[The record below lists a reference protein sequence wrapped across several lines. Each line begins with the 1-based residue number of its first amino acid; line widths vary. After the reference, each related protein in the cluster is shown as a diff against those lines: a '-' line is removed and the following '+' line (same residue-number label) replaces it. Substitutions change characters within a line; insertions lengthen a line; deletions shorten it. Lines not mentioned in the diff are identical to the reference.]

1 MIREQWAQLY
11 SSTTQLAEKYF
22 GGACNEQLLGQPKI
36 WEQLQ
41 DNPLLTKVPIPVS
54 NSGPA
59 RRIRT
64 IIAITIISNAFV
76 THIFLKFGFDKSMR
90 KLMLKLAIAKPDDE
104 AHCRS
109 SLLGILR
116 YLPGYGKEDIIR
128 STTQAVESVT
138 STLGPLLPNNSEN
151 GDAGHKPKAPA
162 DSPQVNGKGK
172 GRASPSQ
179 LSPRPTL
186 PVWPLLILLTEGETY
201 TCFIEGKALFPEQTE
216 VAQAEVK
223 RQRRQSI
230 VVEKKSPTFAKMAP
244 ALDQS
249 VGYGIVLGVGFL
261 FAFGMMAATYVLKRY
276 KREVQTSEMFTTAG
290 RTVKSGL
297 VGSAVVSS
305 WTWAA
310 TLLQSSGICYRYGV
324 SGPFWY
330 ASGATV
336 QILLFATLAIELK
349 RRAPNAHTFLEVIK
363 ARYGT
368 VAHIVFIVFGLMTN
382 ILVTMMLLAGGSA
395 TVNALTGMPTVAAI
409 YLLPLGVTMYTL
421 FGGLKATFLTDYIHT
436 LILLII
442 IAMMFELL
450 QEATERHPVAGN
462 QDGSYLTMRSSD
474 GIKFFVINIVGNF
487 GTVFLD
493 NGYYNKAIAAS
504 PVHALPGYLIGGISW
519 FPVPFL
525 TATTM
530 GLTALA
536 LESSPSFPTYP
547 NRIPDAEVSAGL
559 ALPYA
564 AVALLGK
571 GGAVATLLMVFMA
584 VTSASSA
591 ELIAV
596 SSIFTYDIYR
606 TYINPNASGRRL
618 IAVSHISV
626 VCYALIIASASV
638 GLYYNGISMGYIY
651 VLMGVLI
658 SAAVLPATLTLLWK
672 GQNKWAAA
680 LTPPIG
686 TALAIVAWLVTAK
699 KTCGKLDIECTGSN
713 DPMLAGNVTALLVP
727 VVLIPIFTLIFGL
740 DKYDWLSMANIR
752 KADDH
757 DVADQ
762 AGVDLEDVPDG
773 HVDTAAEHE
782 AEQKSLKKALKIS
795 VSTTVFMT
803 IALLVLWPLPM
814 YGSKYVFSKSFFTG
828 WVSVAIIWIFVSIIL
843 VGLLPLWES
852 RETII
857 YTTKAIFTGKKPP
870 STQSLLLPQSTRAM
884 MLPLRRR
891 RWRPRPPQL
900 PSPLKT
906 LVRW

>member
-1 MIREQWAQLY
+1 
-11 SSTTQLAEKYF
+11 
-22 GGACNEQLLGQPKI
+22 
-36 WEQLQ
+36 
-41 DNPLLTKVPIPVS
+41 
-54 NSGPA
+54 
-59 RRIRT
+59 
-64 IIAITIISNAFV
+64 
-76 THIFLKFGFDKSMR
+76 
-90 KLMLKLAIAKPDDE
+90 
-104 AHCRS
+104 
-109 SLLGILR
+109 
-116 YLPGYGKEDIIR
+116 
-128 STTQAVESVT
+128 
-138 STLGPLLPNNSEN
+138 
-151 GDAGHKPKAPA
+151 
-162 DSPQVNGKGK
+162 
-172 GRASPSQ
+172 
-179 LSPRPTL
+179 
-186 PVWPLLILLTEGETY
+186 
-201 TCFIEGKALFPEQTE
+201 
-216 VAQAEVK
+216 
-223 RQRRQSI
+223 
-230 VVEKKSPTFAKMAP
+230 
-244 ALDQS
+244 
-249 VGYGIVLGVGFL
+249 
-261 FAFGMMAATYVLKRY
+261 
-276 KREVQTSEMFTTAG
+276 MFTTAG

-363 ARYGT
+363 ARYGP

-395 TVNALTGMPTVAAI
+395 TVNALTGMNTVAAI

-421 FGGLKATFLTDYIHT
+421 FGGLKATFLTDYVHT

-442 IAMMFELL
+442 ITMFSLTAYSTSDIIGSPSKMFELL
-450 QEATERHPVAGN
+450 QEATQRHPVDGN

-504 PVHALPGYLIGGISW
+504 PVHALPGYVIGGISW

-536 LESSPSFPTYP
+536 LENRPSFPTFP
-547 NRIPDAEVSAGL
+547 NRIPEAEVSAGL

-618 IAVSHISV
+618 IAVSHIAV

-638 GLYYNGISMGYIY
+638 GLWYNGISMGYIY

-658 SAAVLPATLTLLWK
+658 SAAVLPATLTLVWK
-672 GQNKWAAA
+672 GQNKWAAV

-686 TALAIVAWLVTAK
+686 TILAIIAWLVTAK
-699 KTCGKLDIECTGSN
+699 KKCGKLDIECTGSN
-713 DPMLAGNVTALLVP
+713 DPMLAGNVVALLVP
-727 VVLIPIFTLIFGL
+727 LVLIPIFTLVWGV
-740 DKYDWLSMANIR
+740 DKYDWQTMAAIR

-757 DVADQ
+757 ELTEQ
-762 AGVDLEDVPDG
+762 AGVDLEEVPGG
-773 HVDTAAEHE
+773 HEETVTESAE
-782 AEQKSLKKALKIS
+782 EQRVLRKALKIS
-795 VSTTVFMT
+795 VSTTIFMT
-803 IALLVLWPLPM
+803 LALLVLWPLPM
-814 YGSKYVFSKSFFTG
+814 YGSKYVFSKPFFTG
-828 WVSVAIIWIFVSIIL
+828 WVTVAIIWIFLSIIL
-843 VGLLPLWES
+843 VGILPLWES
-852 RETII
+852 RGTIF

-870 STQSLLLPQSTRAM
+870 KHPVTAAGTTEQSGDEGPLSEKRLGSKETAVVVTQ
-884 MLPLRRR
+884 
-891 RWRPRPPQL
+891 
-900 PSPLKT
+900 
-906 LVRW
+906 